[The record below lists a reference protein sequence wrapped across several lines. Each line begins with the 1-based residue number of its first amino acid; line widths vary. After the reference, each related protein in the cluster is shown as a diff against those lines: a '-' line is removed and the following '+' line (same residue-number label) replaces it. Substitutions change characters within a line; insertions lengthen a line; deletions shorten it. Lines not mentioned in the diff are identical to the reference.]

1 MPELL
6 LEIGCEEIPAEDLF
20 VLQDEIREKA
30 VAAFKANRVPCKDAE
45 SQVTPRRL
53 MLKLELADRQEDLQ
67 EVRMGPPRKVAV
79 DATGKPTQAG
89 LGFAKNLGVAF
100 DQLKTVDTP
109 KGEYLACEVRI
120 QGKPTAEL
128 LAEMI
133 PALVSSLPFKK
144 YMRWGTVDYVF
155 GRPIRNLVLLF
166 NREIVP
172 LTIAGVHSGKF
183 TFGHRFLGKSK
194 IEIQAYSDYSKKL
207 EENGVILRFA
217 DRTAKIS
224 NELIREAQK
233 SGGTLADDPEL
244 LRIMANEVEYP
255 EVLKGSFSP
264 EYLSLPQEILIN
276 AMRKHQKYFCILNSS
291 GSLLPAFLAVLNTH
305 AANPD
310 SIREGHERVLVARLN
325 DAIFFWKEDEKKKM
339 ADRVPSLERITYIE
353 KLGSYK
359 DKVNRMKHIG
369 DAVVNQIGRQDLA
382 GNLSLVQD
390 LGKVDLA
397 TLMVGEFPE
406 LQGIVGGLYAKA
418 EKYPDEIWQAIY
430 DQYKPVS
437 AEDSV
442 PRGMLGALLSLT
454 ERIDTLAAGFTMNMI
469 PTGSKDPYAL
479 RRLATGAVRILLEH
493 GIDLNLQ
500 PVLDQALSLFSVKA
514 KLSREEML
522 HGLMDLLGARFRFLM
537 EQKGIAQD
545 YLDAVLNVEKQS
557 PLSAQE
563 KLKALWSIRQSP
575 DLIILARAF
584 KRINN
589 IISGQED
596 GDFDP
601 ELLQE
606 DGEKRL
612 AQVFGDLEF
621 RVGQLIQ
628 ERQYSDALEIMV
640 TLGKEIDIF
649 FDEVLVMAEDLKIRN
664 NRIALLRR
672 ISDLYRRLADFS
684 ALQIEIQ

>member
-6 LEIGCEEIPAEDLF
+6 LEIGCEEIPAEDLL

-30 VAAFKANRVPCKDAE
+30 VAAFKANRIPFQDAE

-53 MLKLELADRQEDLQ
+53 MLKLELAARQEDLQ
-67 EVRMGPPRKVAV
+67 EVRMGPPRKVAI
-79 DATGKPTQAG
+79 DSTGKPTQAG

-133 PALVSSLPFKK
+133 PALVSSLSFKK

-172 LTIAGVHSGKF
+172 LTIAGVSSGKF

-194 IEIQAYSDYSKKL
+194 IEIETFSDYSKKL
-207 EENGVILRFA
+207 KENGVILRFS
-217 DRTAKIS
+217 DRTEKIS
-224 NELIREAQK
+224 KELMHAAQK
-233 SGGTLADDPEL
+233 SGGTLAEDPDL

-264 EYLSLPQEILIN
+264 DFLYLPQEILIN
-276 AMRKHQKYFCILNSS
+276 AMRKHQKYFCILDSK
-291 GSLLPAFLAVLNTH
+291 GSLLPAFLTVLNTH
-305 AANPD
+305 PANPD

-339 ADRVPSLERITYIE
+339 VDRIPALERITYIE

-359 DKVNRMKHIG
+359 DKVNRMKRIG
-369 DAVVNQIGRQDLA
+369 DAVTNQLGRQDLA
-382 GNLSLVQD
+382 GDLSLVQG
-390 LGKVDLA
+390 LAKVDLA

-418 EKYPDEIWQAIY
+418 EKYPDEIWRAIY

-442 PRGMLGALLSLT
+442 PRRMLGALLSLT
-454 ERIDTLAAGFTMNMI
+454 ERIDALAAGFTMNMI

-493 GIDLNLQ
+493 GIDLNVQ
-500 PVLDQALSLFSVKA
+500 PIFDQALSLFSVKT

-537 EQKGIAQD
+537 EQRGIASD
-545 YLDAVLNVEKQS
+545 YIDAVLNVEKQS
-557 PLSAQE
+557 PLSAQV
-563 KLKALWSIRQSP
+563 KLEALWSIRQST

-596 GDFDP
+596 GDFDS

-628 ERQYSDALEIMV
+628 EKQYSEALEIMV
-640 TLGKEIDIF
+640 MLGKEIDIF
-649 FDEVLVMAEDLKIRN
+649 FDEVMVMTEDRKIRN